1 VGKEHTGAYRGF
13 YYSLLG
19 YAKMS
24 RNEIEAWDRWVGPEA
39 LGPRRQQTGIVAQP
53 RAIGPA
59 KLVRVYWPGSALKD
73 EIKKRDIS
81 GATMESIPVDN
92 VSRPSGEGPF
102 SA

>member
-1 VGKEHTGAYRGF
+1 VGREHTGSYRGF

-24 RNEIEAWDRWVGPEA
+24 RNEIEAWDRWVGPES
-39 LGPRRQQTGIVAQP
+39 LGQRRQQTGIVAQP

-59 KLVRVYWPGSALKD
+59 RLVRVYWPGSASRD
-73 EIKKRDIS
+73 EIKNRDIS
-81 GATMESIPVDN
+81 GTTIQSIPVDN
-92 VSRPSGEGPF
+92 VSRHIGGGTV